1 MKFVLRY
8 LITACVA
15 FFLPKVLDFYNITS
29 VQVHFDNF
37 KTALIF
43 ALAVGLLNIFVKPIV
58 SFFSLPVTILTLGL
72 FSLIINALMI
82 YIADYFIKGMS
93 INGFLSTLIFSI
105 LLSFFSTILCRIFIP
120 KKEL

>member
-8 LITACVA
+8 VITACVA
-15 FFLPKVLDFYNITS
+15 FFLPKILDFYDVTS
-29 VQVHFDNF
+29 VKVHFDNF
-37 KTALIF
+37 KTALMF
-43 ALAVGLLNIFVKPIV
+43 AIAIGLLNIFVKPIV

-72 FSLIINALMI
+72 FSLIVNALMI